1 MNINFYPD
9 YKNPPSIHEM
19 RKNGWKVRVMHGLVD
34 DLRKTLDNFYS
45 ISTLSDRYTIIEI
58 TCPKMQNATGKSFCS
73 NKDQYN
79 RKLGNRI
86 ALARAIKQYSELYK

>member
-1 MNINFYPD
+1 MNNLN

-19 RKNGWKVRVMHGLVD
+19 RKNNWKVRVIHGYIN
-34 DLRKTLDNFYS
+34 DLKKTLDSFYI
-45 ISTLSDRYTIIEI
+45 ISELATRYTRIEI
-58 TCPKMQNATGKSFCS
+58 TCPKNLNSFGESFCS

-86 ALARAIKQYSELYK
+86 ALARAIKNYQKQYN